1 MRGCRRDGA
10 GPGAIEP
17 VSLGRWP
24 GLLSSGTVGA
34 LRDARA
40 APTARTAGGEP
51 GRRTRWVWRERVRM
65 RTARARFHAARAR
78 CRTARKRIHPARA
91 RSRVAR
97 ELFRGARAR
106 FRAAVLR
113 FPTTGKR
120 SKRRLTPPYTGQSRI
135 FCAVRA
141 RRAAAGTGV
150 SAIRPPGRS
159 KMQEHR
165 S

>member
-1 MRGCRRDGA
+1 MRGCCRDGA
-10 GPGAIEP
+10 GPVAIEP

-51 GRRTRWVWRERVRM
+51 GRRTRWVWRERVRS
-65 RTARARFHAARAR
+65 ARARFHAARAR
-78 CRTARKRIHPARA
+78 CRGMRACFPAVWARFRA
-91 RSRVAR
+91 AQN
-97 ELFRGARAR
+97 LFRGARAR

-141 RRAAAGTGV
+141 RRAAAGAGV